1 MVRIKQLAV
10 AAAGLLALS
19 SCALTTE
26 VTTQKPYAPS
36 DGVRVELDNG
46 VRVENLFF
54 LVGTEGDEAIVHG
67 LINNRSQEER
77 TVKFAVDSVGDME
90 FDLEPDSHQ
99 NFTDEELTVPADF
112 TAGENV
118 TVTVSSGEESFDARV
133 PVISACT
140 KGYED
145 AWPEPLDCPEPEAP
159 AHGEEHGED
168 H

>member
-1 MVRIKQLAV
+1 MARIKTLAV
-10 AAAGLLALS
+10 ATAGLLALS

-36 DGVRVELDNG
+36 DGIRVQLDNG
-46 VRVENLFF
+46 VVVENLFF
-54 LVGTEGDEAIVHG
+54 LIGTEGDEAHIHG
-67 LINNRSQEER
+67 LVNNRSQEDR
-77 TVKFAVDSVGDME
+77 AV
-90 FDLEPDSHQ
+90 
-99 NFTDEELTVPADF
+99 NFTVADMGEFGVDLKPETHLNFTESPTTMPGDF

-118 TVTVSSGEESFDARV
+118 TVTVTAGEDSFDARV

-145 AWPEPLDCPEPEAP
+145 VWPDPLDCPEPEAP
-159 AHGEEHGED
+159 AHGEEGEG